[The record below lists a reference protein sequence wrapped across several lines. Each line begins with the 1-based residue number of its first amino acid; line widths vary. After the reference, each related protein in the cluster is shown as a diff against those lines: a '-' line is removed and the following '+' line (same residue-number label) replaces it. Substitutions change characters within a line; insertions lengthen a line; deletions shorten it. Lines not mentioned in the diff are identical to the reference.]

1 MVLLHVTYH
10 IRTKVS
16 ATMSHPDSAPHS
28 LDLVIDFVNTADFDR
43 GEEALADPAG
53 LSAWLAERGLLAE
66 GEQAGPE
73 HLQRALDLREALRR
87 TMLANN
93 GGPAEEPALLEQAAR
108 RGELSVHFRGGASL
122 LEPCVEGPDGAL
134 AALLAPVAEAM
145 SDGSWARVKACR
157 AGDCHW
163 AFYDFSRNRSG
174 TWCDMAVCG
183 NREKVRAYRA
193 RGGGT

>member
-1 MVLLHVTYH
+1 MPEK
-10 IRTKVS
+10 RQ
-16 ATMSHPDSAPHS
+16 APHR
-28 LDLVIDFVNTADFDR
+28 LDLVIDFVNTADPDS
-43 GEEALADPAG
+43 GEELGGPGD
-53 LSAWLAERGLLAE
+53 LSRWLAGRELLGE
-66 GEQAGPE
+66 GPDAGPADFE
-73 HLQRALDLREALRR
+73 RALELREALRA

-93 GGPAEEPALLEQAAR
+93 GGAEDASATALLEAAAR
-108 RGELSVHFRGGASL
+108 RGELSVHFREGGSL

-145 SDGSWARVKACR
+145 SDGTWARVKACR
-157 AGDCHW
+157 ADDCHW

-193 RGGGT
+193 RSGGS

>member
-1 MVLLHVTYH
+1 MTEKRH
-10 IRTKVS
+10 
-16 ATMSHPDSAPHS
+16 APHQ
-28 LDLVIDFVNTADFDR
+28 LDLVIDFVNTYELDT

-53 LSAWLAERGLLAE
+53 LSAWLAGRGLLGE

-73 HLQRALDLREALRR
+73 DLARALELREALRR

-93 GGPAEEPALLEQAAR
+93 GGPDADADAALLERAAR
-108 RGELSVHFRGGASL
+108 RGELSVRFRDGASL

-145 SDGSWARVKACR
+145 SDGTWARTKACR
-157 AGDCHW
+157 ADDCHW

-193 RGGGT
+193 RTGAGD